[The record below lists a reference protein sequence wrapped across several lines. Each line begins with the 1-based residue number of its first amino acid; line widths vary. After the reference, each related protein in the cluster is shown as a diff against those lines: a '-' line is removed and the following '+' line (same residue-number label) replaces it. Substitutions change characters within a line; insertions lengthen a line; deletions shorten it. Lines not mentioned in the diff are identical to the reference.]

1 MFSFAPRIAFGVRR
15 LWLLALTVLALAG
28 SAAVMGAQADSAS
41 AAPASTS
48 LSISFAVPGAW
59 DMPLGRAWR

>member
-15 LWLLALTVLALAG
+15 LWVLALTVFALAG
-28 SAAVMGAQADSAS
+28 GFAVMGAQADSAS
-41 AAPASTS
+41 AAPVSTGLSVS
-48 LSISFAVPGAW
+48 LVVPGDV